1 MFILALSQ
9 TAFMLSSIKILLQ
22 CSCETAVS
30 SNSFS
35 KKKKK
40 NQITIAIPTPS
51 TFEKHLDVKVI
62 GVCLYEI
69 CFRKEYIYSAKKA
82 KTFAK
87 TISADLCFRNL
98 ANFGMVFQGIW
109 IKLMSYLERLKK

>member
-1 MFILALSQ
+1 MP
-9 TAFMLSSIKILLQ
+9 K
-22 CSCETAVS
+22 
-30 SNSFS
+30 
-35 KKKKK
+35 
-40 NQITIAIPTPS
+40 PS

-62 GVCLYEI
+62 GACLYEI

-87 TISADLCFRNL
+87 AISADLCFRNL

-109 IKLMSYLERLKK
+109 IKLMSYLEWLKK

>member
-1 MFILALSQ
+1 
-9 TAFMLSSIKILLQ
+9 MLSSIKILLQ

-35 KKKKK
+35 KKKT
-40 NQITIAIPTPS
+40 QITIAMPKPS

-62 GVCLYEI
+62 GACLYEI

-87 TISADLCFRNL
+87 AISADLCFRNL

-109 IKLMSYLERLKK
+109 IKLMSYLEWLKK